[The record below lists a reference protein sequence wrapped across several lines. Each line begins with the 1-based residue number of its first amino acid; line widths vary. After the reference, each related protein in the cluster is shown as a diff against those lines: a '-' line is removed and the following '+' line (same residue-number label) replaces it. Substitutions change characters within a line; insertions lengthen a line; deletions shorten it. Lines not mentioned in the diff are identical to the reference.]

1 MRAASGL
8 AQGRAGPGGARD
20 GGSRGIGWPFWIA
33 IALGVAGLGA
43 FWRWAQP
50 EIPRAGKLY
59 VADPFDDRLVVVDLA
74 SGQARLAIKVGRLPH
89 QLAVGPDKRLYVAE
103 AGSQSISLVDPR
115 HDTVVLQRI
124 VGEAPANPAHQKK
137 GMKLVQEAKSCKACH
152 GMRVVGSLP
161 ASVALGLDGKDLW
174 VTETRARRVS
184 RLSPGE
190 LHTRDQVAMLG
201 GELTPSQV
209 LVHPTSG
216 DLYVAARTY
225 KGDMPTGPTGPN
237 LKISADPEHAAASG
251 VSAVTAFDSVLHVVK
266 GRLELPFAGAY
277 TGVFAR
283 DGRELY
289 LACRGA
295 DRIAVIGL
303 APLRILRAYAVAPGP
318 AGIALADPETLV
330 VASFNTDPGVVQ
342 FLDRKS
348 GQVRQVLTVP
358 ANPAALAVH
367 PRTGQIYVGCAG
379 SDQVLEIDA
388 RTRTVVR
395 KLDVNAHASG
405 LAVVD

>member
-1 MRAASGL
+1 MRAA
-8 AQGRAGPGGARD
+8 RGPR
-20 GGSRGIGWPFWIA
+20 WPFWIA
-33 IALGVAGLGA
+33 LAIGVAGLGA

-50 EIPRAGKLY
+50 EAPRAGKLY
-59 VADPFDDRLVVVDLA
+59 VADPFDDRIVVVDLA
-74 SGQARLAIKVGRLPH
+74 SGKPGKALKVGRLPH
-89 QLAVGPDKRLYVAE
+89 QLAVSPDRRLYVAE
-103 AGSQSISLVDPR
+103 AGSQSVSLI
-115 HDTVVLQRI
+115 DTRRDEVVLQRI
-124 VGEAPANPAHQKK
+124 VGAAPLNAAHQKK
-137 GMKLVQEAKSCKACH
+137 GMKLVQEARSCKACH

-161 ASVALGLDGKDLW
+161 ASVSLGLDGKDLW
-174 VTETRARRVS
+174 LTETRARRVS

-209 LVHPTSG
+209 IVHPQNG

-225 KGDMPTGPTGPN
+225 RGDMPTGPTGPN

-251 VSAVTAFDSVLHVVK
+251 VSAVTAFDSVLHTVK

-277 TGVFAR
+277 AGVFSR
-283 DGRELY
+283 DGTELY

-303 APLRILRAYAVAPGP
+303 APLRVLRAYAVSPGP
-318 AGIALADPETLV
+318 AGVALADPDTLV

-342 FLDRKS
+342 FLDRKN
-348 GQVRQVLTVP
+348 GQVRQVLNVP

-367 PRTGQIYVGCAG
+367 PKTGQIYVGCAG
-379 SDQVLEIDA
+379 SDQVLEIDP

-395 KLDVNAHASG
+395 TLDVNAHPSG
-405 LAVVD
+405 LAVLD